1 MLLKERV
8 ALIQFNNLQSF
19 FPNEKLLKGQM
30 ALSNVGNNIV
40 DDLTLSKTESADI
53 EEQFITLLKKVGLPD
68 TKENQ
73 QLLRLFVNEG
83 LPISKESLKA
93 ASEWLK
99 EISKTDLPK
108 ALEAIKITVQK
119 KLPLTGPILKSM
131 FALQTEETLTNN
143 LVKVLDAIK
152 SINPKSKD
160 HQQLETILRQ
170 LTGQIVDPENG
181 EEITRLFKQTVDVL
195 GLQYER
201 DINVL
206 EKEQTL
212 ESKLIALK
220 PLLMNALE
228 QLSDSNVKEKI
239 DQLLTRITGY
249 QLINT
254 EQEGQFQ
261 QLLLQLPIL
270 LGNQSTDVTF
280 KWMGKKQQNGQIDPD
295 YCRVIFYLE
304 LEHLQEMLVDVHVQ
318 NRIVNIQIYNDNP
331 KLKLVIKN
339 LNQLLKE
346 KLENLQYHL
355 SGIIVSTKEN
365 ENKNNKKNT
374 VTEKLSTFSPSL
386 NGVDIKI

>member
-30 ALSNVGNNIV
+30 VLSNVGNNIV

-68 TKENQ
+68 TKENK

-83 LPISKESLKA
+83 LPIPKESLKA

-108 ALEAIKITVQK
+108 AFEAIKITVQK

-143 LVKVLDAIK
+143 LAKVLDAIK

-201 DINVL
+201 NINVL